1 MLLRTRYTLALL
13 ALAACGGDPT
23 GADTGKLSGDYRV
36 TGTGL
41 TATTPATFRVIDQN
55 DERIVVDWIAGTVY
69 PGVPVRD
76 TALWNESAY
85 RLDWRETA
93 GGSMYIIRFTG
104 TTCTGQR
111 FNALGGSG
119 AWASCAMARP

>member
-1 MLLRTRYTLALL
+1 MMLRTRYTLGIL

-23 GADTGKLSGDYRV
+23 GADTGQLSGDYQI
-36 TGTGL
+36 TGTG
-41 TATTPATFRVIDQN
+41 TAATGPVTFRVVDQT
-55 DERIVVDWIAGTVY
+55 DERIVLDWIGGVVY

-76 TALWNESAY
+76 TAQWNESAY

-93 GGSMYIIRFTG
+93 GGSMYIVRFTG

-119 AWASCAMARP
+119 AWTGCTMTR

>member
-1 MLLRTRYTLALL
+1 MSHPRCLIVALALL
-13 ALAACGGDPT
+13 STACGDPT
-23 GADTGKLSGDYRV
+23 GTDGGHLSGDYRI

-41 TATTPATFRVIDQN
+41 KSTTPATFRVIDQN
-55 DERIVVDWIAGTVY
+55 DDRIVLDWTGGTVY

-76 TALWNESAY
+76 TAQWNESAY

-104 TTCTGQR
+104 TSCTGSL

-119 AWASCAMARP
+119 PWDTCTMSRP